1 MPGFLLFGLSAE
13 GYAVDYAQDGDE
25 ALWLAENYTYE
36 AIILDVMMPVRDGF
50 TIARSLRR
58 KDNQTPVLFLTAKG
72 EIEDRVRGLDV
83 GGDDYMVKPFSV
95 VELLARLRTAVDLAK
110 ESADIVMLEKDLSA
124 LVDAVVEGRRNST
137 NIIKY
142 IKMAASSNFGNI
154 LTVLGSSAF
163 LPFLPMLP
171 LQLLVQNLLYDISQT
186 TIPFDP
192 VDREDLT
199 APRRWETN
207 GIARFMLF
215 LGPISSVFDLVT
227 FALLWF
233 VFEANTI
240 EKQALFQS
248 GWFVEG
254 LLSQTLIVHMIR
266 TRRIPFFQSPP
277 CAPLL
282 LNTIVVM
289 AIGAILPFTAVG
301 AAIGFVRLPLAYFFW
316 LVGILCCYCLLVQ
329 TIKIWYL
336 RKFKSWIYTQRH
348 K

>member
-1 MPGFLLFGLSAE
+1 VPGFLLFGLSAE

-163 LPFLPMLP
+163 LPFLPM
-171 LQLLVQNLLYDISQT
+171 
-186 TIPFDP
+186 
-192 VDREDLT
+192 
-199 APRRWETN
+199 
-207 GIARFMLF
+207 
-215 LGPISSVFDLVT
+215 
-227 FALLWF
+227 
-233 VFEANTI
+233 
-240 EKQALFQS
+240 
-248 GWFVEG
+248 
-254 LLSQTLIVHMIR
+254 
-266 TRRIPFFQSPP
+266 
-277 CAPLL
+277 
-282 LNTIVVM
+282 
-289 AIGAILPFTAVG
+289 
-301 AAIGFVRLPLAYFFW
+301 
-316 LVGILCCYCLLVQ
+316 
-329 TIKIWYL
+329 
-336 RKFKSWIYTQRH
+336 
-348 K
+348 